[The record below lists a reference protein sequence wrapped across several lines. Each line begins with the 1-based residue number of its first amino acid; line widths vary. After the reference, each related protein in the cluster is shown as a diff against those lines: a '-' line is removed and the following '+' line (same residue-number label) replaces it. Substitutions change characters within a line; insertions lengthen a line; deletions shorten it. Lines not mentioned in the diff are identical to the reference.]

1 MNPKKKDPGSRIA
14 SNRRARFD
22 YVFEEEYE
30 AGIVLTGSE
39 VKSLR
44 AGQVQLR
51 EAYGLVRRGEMWLV
65 GMHIAPYEMARHGGH
80 EAKRERKLL
89 LHSREIERIHRRVQ
103 EQRLTIVPVRMY
115 WKNGRVKVLI
125 GVGRGSR
132 RYDKR
137 EKLKARDME
146 REARRAMSDRRRSG

>member
-1 MNPKKKDPGSRIA
+1 MNRNKDSGSNIA
-14 SNRRARFD
+14 RNRRARFD

-39 VKSLR
+39 VKSIR
-44 AGQVQLR
+44 AGQVHLR
-51 EAYGLVRRGEMWLV
+51 ESYGQVRRGEIWLV

-89 LHSREIERIHRRVQ
+89 LHGREIERITRRVQ
-103 EQRLTIVPVRMY
+103 ERGLTIVPIKMY

-125 GVGRGSR
+125 GIGRGAR

-137 EKLKARDME
+137 QKLKAREME
-146 REARRAMSDRRRSG
+146 REARRAMSDRGRSR

>member
-1 MNPKKKDPGSRIA
+1 MNRKKSNRSRIA
-14 SNRRARFD
+14 DNRRARFD

-30 AGIVLTGSE
+30 AGLVLTGSE

-51 EAYGLVRRGEMWLV
+51 EAYGLVRQGEVWLV

-80 EAKRERKLL
+80 EPTRERKLL
-89 LHSREIERIHRRVQ
+89 LHGREIERINQRVQ
-103 EQRLTIVPVRMY
+103 ERGLTIVPIRMY
-115 WKNGRVKVLI
+115 WRNGRVKVMI
-125 GVGRGSR
+125 GIGKGAR

-137 EKLKARDME
+137 EKLKARQME
-146 REARRAMSDRRRSG
+146 REARRAMSYRGRRR

>member
-1 MNPKKKDPGSRIA
+1 MNPKEKGKGSRIA
-14 SNRRARFD
+14 ANRRARFD

-89 LHSREIERIHRRVQ
+89 LHSREIERINRRVQ
-103 EQRLTIVPVRMY
+103 EQRLTIVPIRMY
-115 WKNGRVKVLI
+115 WMNGRVKVLI

-137 EKLKARDME
+137 EKLKARDMD